1 MPAHHDVLP
10 DGEKGEAVMKE
21 SYRIGLL
28 VPSSNTTVE
37 PEFYRALPAGV
48 TLHTARM
55 FLTDITPEAILRIVQ
70 DLESQSRLLATA
82 DVDVIVLGATA
93 PSFLKGAGYD
103 REMIDRVEKAS
114 GKPATTT
121 STALLRALRFLDVKR
136 IVLGSAYTDKVNAIA
151 QAFLE
156 ANGFTVA
163 AARGLQMV
171 DNLAVGRLGPESSY
185 DLARGA
191 AAAAPD
197 AEAVVLACTNWR
209 SMDSIEKLERDLGK
223 PVLSTTQV
231 SVWDALRMVGY
242 RGEIPGYGRL
252 LRTLGEKDRIAAV
265 A

>member
-1 MPAHHDVLP
+1 VAQNTHRV
-10 DGEKGEAVMKE
+10 
-21 SYRIGLL
+21 GLL

-37 PEFYRALPAGV
+37 PEFYRALPPGV

-55 FLTDITPEAILRIVQ
+55 FLTDITPEAILRIVE
-70 DLESQSRLLATA
+70 DLETQSRLLATA

-103 REMIDRVEKAS
+103 REMTERIAKAS

-151 QAFLE
+151 RAFLE
-156 ANGFTVA
+156 ANGLEVV

-171 DNLAVGRLGPESSY
+171 DNLAVGRLGPDSAYE
-185 DLARGA
+185 LARA
-191 AAAAPD
+191 AAAGVD
-197 AEAVVLACTNWR
+197 ADAVVLACTNWR
-209 SMDSIEKLERDLGK
+209 SMDVIERLEGELGK

-231 SVWDALRMVGY
+231 SVWDALRIVGY
-242 RGEIPGYGRL
+242 RGEVHGYGRL
-252 LRTLGEKDRIAAV
+252 LRTLGAESRLAAV